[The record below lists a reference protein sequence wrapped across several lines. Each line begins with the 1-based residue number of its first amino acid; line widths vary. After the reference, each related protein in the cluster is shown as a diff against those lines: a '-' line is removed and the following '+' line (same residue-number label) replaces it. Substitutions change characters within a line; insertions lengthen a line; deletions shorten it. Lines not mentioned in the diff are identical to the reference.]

1 MPDKAKKKIDKKG
14 KKEPLVVHE
23 YYTDCTKPDM
33 LYGALVRGPVS
44 SGTIVGI
51 SVPALPEGYAF
62 FTARDIP
69 GKNAM
74 RTLASDTPVFCTE
87 RVSYFG
93 EPVGIIVGPDEEAV
107 YELTSKIEIEF
118 DSATVE
124 SALRSVAKGYALPA
138 VTLPKEKSESKKL
151 LKIARAMHIDDP
163 ADTSVALTQTGSDA
177 SEKTEETVTERTAK
191 TSEGESE
198 ALVEERTVQISEIV
212 AERTVKTGCFLS
224 EDKAKALFKNADYI
238 VSGTWVQNTVQ
249 PSWPETNGA
258 FCFMENGTLTVFA
271 PTQWPLYLKS
281 ALSASLKIAEDR
293 IVIKGTNT
301 SGHDANGMWRNA
313 TLVIQASLASYLTGK
328 PVKLSLSREEHKT
341 FMKPGVS
348 ASVTCESA
356 VSKEGDISATKISI
370 EADVGYCNPFA
381 QEIVDR
387 LAIAS
392 CGAYDIP
399 NISISAKA
407 RTSPSSPT
415 SVFADIIDAQ
425 AFFAIENHVQQIAER
440 LNMLPPELRIKNM
453 RSSSK
458 ESSMP
463 FTFRTGKADGV
474 IAHAVKMSDYN
485 RKYAAFKI
493 DAAEKSDSPDT
504 FFALPIRGIGMACAF
519 GGSGYLNNELVT
531 EKQKVSVTL
540 EEDGTVTIHSPVPS
554 AAISDIW
561 TKLVSSLLKVPSS
574 AVSISP
580 EEQGGSDLPTPS
592 SIYGSLSI
600 TTQLLHQCCTELEK
614 KKAAKASLPITAKK
628 GLPPAIKK
636 LWNKENFSGIPFYT
650 ASFGCAVVEIELDP
664 YTYKEHIKGIWI
676 TIDCGQV
683 LELHAAENT
692 IRIAIQ
698 QELAQLVKGE
708 SILCDGVHISFV
720 QSDSPPS
727 QIGNLVHSI
736 IPAAFSA
743 ALSQA
748 LGFCIRELPYNAET
762 MHPKTQNL
770 SGENA

>member
-14 KKEPLVVHE
+14 KKEPLHIHE
-23 YYTDCTKPDM
+23 YYTDCTKPAM

-51 SVPALPEGYAF
+51 SVPELPEGYAF

-74 RTLASDTPVFCTE
+74 RTLASETPVFCTE
-87 RVSYFG
+87 HVSYFG
-93 EPVGIIVGPDEEAV
+93 EPVGIIVGPDEETV
-107 YELTSKIEIEF
+107 YDLTGKIEIAF

-138 VTLPKEKSESKKL
+138 VTLPKKKRESKQL
-151 LKIARAMHIDDP
+151 LKIAHAMHIDEP
-163 ADTSVALTQTGSDA
+163 ADTSVPLAKENVDA
-177 SEKTEETVTERTAK
+177 FEKKNETLAERTKK
-191 TSEGESE
+191 TNE
-198 ALVEERTVQISEIV
+198 VV

-224 EDKAKALFKNADYI
+224 EGKAKALFKNADYI

-249 PSWPETNGA
+249 PSWSETNGA
-258 FCFMENGTLTVFA
+258 FCFMENDTLTIFA

-281 ALSASLKIAEDR
+281 AVSASLKIAEDR

-341 FMKPGVS
+341 FMKPGVA
-348 ASVTCESA
+348 ASITCESA
-356 VSKEGDISATKISI
+356 VSKEGDILATKISI

-392 CGAYDIP
+392 CGVYDIP
-399 NISISAKA
+399 NILISAKA
-407 RTSPSSPT
+407 VTSPSSPT

-440 LNMLPPELRIKNM
+440 LNILPPELRLKNM
-453 RSSSK
+453 RENRQ

-463 FTFRTGKADGV
+463 FTFRTGKATAA
-474 IAHAVKMSDYN
+474 IANAVKVSDYN
-485 RKYAAFKI
+485 RKYTAFKI
-493 DAAEKSDSPDT
+493 SATEKSDSLDT
-504 FFALPIRGIGMACAF
+504 FFALPIRGIGSACAF
-519 GGSGYLNNELVT
+519 GGSGYLNNDLVT

-540 EEDGTVTIHSPVPS
+540 KEDGTVTIHSPVPS
-554 AAISDIW
+554 ETIADIW
-561 TKLVSSLLKVPSS
+561 TKLVSSLLKVPPST
-574 AVSISP
+574 VSISP
-580 EEQGGSDLPTPS
+580 DEQSASDLPTPN

-600 TTQLLHQCCTELEK
+600 TTQLLHQCCTELGK
-614 KKAAKASLPITAKK
+614 KKAAKQALPITVKK
-628 GLPPAIKK
+628 GLPRAIQK
-636 LWNKENFSGIPFYT
+636 LWSKETFSGVPFYT
-650 ASFGCAVVEIELDP
+650 TSFGCAVVEIELDP
-664 YTYKEHIKGIWI
+664 YTYKERIKGIWM

-683 LELHAAENT
+683 FELRAAENT

-698 QELAQLVKGE
+698 QELSQLVKGE
-708 SILCDGVHISFV
+708 TILCDGVHISFMH
-720 QSDSPPS
+720 SDSPPS

-736 IPAAFSA
+736 IPTAFSA

-748 LGFCIRELPYNAET
+748 LGFCIRELPYCAET

>member
-1 MPDKAKKKIDKKG
+1 MPDKAKKKSDKKG
-14 KKEPLVVHE
+14 KKEPLLVHK

-93 EPVGIIVGPDEEAV
+93 EPVGIIVGPDEETV
-107 YELTSKIEIEF
+107 YELMSKIEIAF

-124 SALRSVAKGYALPA
+124 SALRSVAKGYALPS

-151 LKIARAMHIDDP
+151 LKIARAMHIDTP
-163 ADTSVALTQTGSDA
+163 ANTSVPLAQDGADSN
-177 SEKTEETVTERTAK
+177 EKTSKVVA
-191 TSEGESE
+191 
-198 ALVEERTVQISEIV
+198 ERTVKTGEIV

-224 EDKAKALFKNADYI
+224 ESKAEKLFKNADHT
-238 VSGTWVQNTVQ
+238 VSGNWVQNTVQ

-258 FCFMENGTLTVFA
+258 FCFTENGTLTIFA

-281 ALSASLKIAEDR
+281 AVSASLKIAEDR

-313 TLVIQASLASYLTGK
+313 TLVIQAALASYLTGK

-341 FMKPGVS
+341 FMKPGVA

-356 VSKEGDISATKISI
+356 VSKAGDILATKISI

-392 CGAYDIP
+392 CGVYAIP
-399 NISISAKA
+399 NILISVKA

-440 LNMLPPELRIKNM
+440 TNMLAPELRIKNM
-453 RSSSK
+453 RASSK
-458 ESSMP
+458 ENLMP
-463 FTFRTGKADGV
+463 FTFRWGKAETA
-474 IAHAVKMSDYN
+474 IANAIKMSDYN
-485 RKYAAFKI
+485 RKYTSFKI
-493 DAAEKSDSPDT
+493 DAAEKSDSLDT

-519 GGSGYLNNELVT
+519 GGSGYLNNDLVT
-531 EKQKVSVTL
+531 EKQKVSVTF

-554 AAISDIW
+554 STISDIW
-561 TKLVSSLLKVPSS
+561 IKLVSSLLKVP
-574 AVSISP
+574 VSTVTISP
-580 EEQGGSDLPTPS
+580 DEQSGSDLPTPN

-614 KKAAKASLPITAKK
+614 KKAAKASLPLTVKR
-628 GLPPAIKK
+628 GLPPALKK
-636 LWNKENFSGIPFYT
+636 LWNKETFSGVPFYT
-650 ASFGCAVVEIELDP
+650 SSFGCAVVEIELDP
-664 YTYKEHIKGIWI
+664 YTYKERIKGIWI
-676 TIDCGQV
+676 TIDCGHV
-683 LELHAAENT
+683 FELRAAENT

-698 QELAQLVKGE
+698 QELVQLVKGE
-708 SILCDGVHISFV
+708 TISCDSVHISFV
-720 QSDSPPS
+720 QSDAPPS

-748 LGFCIRELPYNAET
+748 LGFCIRELPCSAET
-762 MHPKTQNL
+762 MHSKTQNP
-770 SGENA
+770 SGESA

>member
-1 MPDKAKKKIDKKG
+1 MPEKVKKKSDKKG

-74 RTLASDTPVFCTE
+74 RTLASDTPIFCTE

-93 EPVGIIVGPDEEAV
+93 EPVGIIVGPDEETV
-107 YELTSKIEIEF
+107 YELTSKIEIAF

-124 SALRSVAKGYALPA
+124 SALRSVAKGYALPS
-138 VTLPKEKSESKKL
+138 VMMPKEKSESKKL
-151 LKIARAMHIDDP
+151 LKIAHAMHIDDP
-163 ADTSVALTQTGSDA
+163 ADTSVPLAKGGDDAL
-177 SEKTEETVTERTAK
+177 EK
-191 TSEGESE
+191 ESE
-198 ALVEERTVQISEIV
+198 ALSERTHRAREVV
-212 AERTVKTGCFLS
+212 AERTVKTGCFLA
-224 EDKAKALFKNADYI
+224 EGKAKALFKNADHT
-238 VSGTWVQNTVQ
+238 VSGTWIQNIVQ

-258 FCFMENGTLTVFA
+258 FCFMENGTLTIFA
-271 PTQWPLYLKS
+271 PTQWPIYLKNAVSS
-281 ALSASLKIAEDR
+281 ALKIAEDR

-313 TLVIQASLASYLTGK
+313 TLVIQASLAAYLTGK

-341 FMKPGVS
+341 FMKPGVA
-348 ASVTCESA
+348 ASITCESA
-356 VSKEGDISATKISI
+356 VSKEGDILATKISI

-392 CGAYDIP
+392 CGVYDIP
-399 NISISAKA
+399 NIFISAKA
-407 RTSPSSPT
+407 ATSPSSPT

-440 LNMLPPELRIKNM
+440 ANILPSEFRIKNM
-453 RSSSK
+453 RIASK
-458 ESSMP
+458 QSTMP
-463 FTFRTGKADGV
+463 FTFRTGKTEAA
-474 IAHAVKMSDYN
+474 IANAVKISDYN

-493 DAAEKSDSPDT
+493 DTAEKSRSLDT

-519 GGSGYLNNELVT
+519 GGSGYLNNDLVT

-554 AAISDIW
+554 STISDIW
-561 TKLVSSLLKVPSS
+561 TKIVSSLLKVPPS
-574 AVSISP
+574 AVTISP
-580 EEQGGSDLPTPS
+580 DEQGGSDLPTPN

-600 TTQLLHQCCTELEK
+600 TMQLLHQCCTELEK
-614 KKAAKASLPITAKK
+614 KKTAKASFPITVKK
-628 GLPPAIKK
+628 GLPPSIKK
-636 LWNKENFSGIPFYT
+636 LWNKENFCGVPFY
-650 ASFGCAVVEIELDP
+650 ASSFGCAVVEIELDP
-664 YTYKEHIKGIWI
+664 YTYKERIKGIWI
-676 TIDCGQV
+676 TIDCGHV
-683 LELHAAENT
+683 FELRAAENT

-698 QELAQLVKGE
+698 QELVQLVKGE
-708 SILCDGVHISFV
+708 TISCDSVHISFV
-720 QSDSPPS
+720 QSDAPPS

-736 IPAAFSA
+736 VPAAFSA

-748 LGFCIRELPYNAET
+748 IGFSIRELPCSAET
-762 MHPKTQNL
+762 MHSKTQNL
-770 SGENA
+770 SGESA

>member
-1 MPDKAKKKIDKKG
+1 MPEKVKKKSDKKG
-14 KKEPLVVHE
+14 KKKPLVVHE

-74 RTLASDTPVFCTE
+74 RTLASDTPIFCTE

-93 EPVGIIVGPDEEAV
+93 EPVGIIVGPDEETV
-107 YELTSKIEIEF
+107 YELTSKIEIAF

-138 VTLPKEKSESKKL
+138 VTLPKEKSDSKKL
-151 LKIARAMHIDDP
+151 LKIAHAMHIDDP
-163 ADTSVALTQTGSDA
+163 ADTSVPLAKESTDAL
-177 SEKTEETVTERTAK
+177 EK
-191 TSEGESE
+191 ESE
-198 ALVEERTVQISEIV
+198 ALSERTHRAREVV

-224 EDKAKALFKNADYI
+224 EDKAKALFKNADHT
-238 VSGTWVQNTVQ
+238 VSGTWIQNIVQ

-258 FCFMENGTLTVFA
+258 FCFMENGTLTIFA
-271 PTQWPLYLKS
+271 PTQWPIYLKS
-281 ALSASLKIAEDR
+281 AVSSALKIAEDR

-341 FMKPGVS
+341 FMKPGVA
-348 ASVTCESA
+348 ASITCESA
-356 VSKEGDISATKISI
+356 VSKEGDILATKISI

-392 CGAYDIP
+392 CGVYDIP
-399 NISISAKA
+399 NIFISAKA
-407 RTSPSSPT
+407 ATSPSSPT

-440 LNMLPPELRIKNM
+440 ANILPSEFRIKNM
-453 RSSSK
+453 RIASK
-458 ESSMP
+458 QSTMP
-463 FTFRTGKADGV
+463 FTFRTGKTEGA
-474 IAHAVKMSDYN
+474 IANAVKISDYN

-493 DAAEKSDSPDT
+493 DTVEKSDPLDT

-519 GGSGYLNNELVT
+519 GGSGYLNNDLVT

-554 AAISDIW
+554 STISDIW
-561 TKLVSSLLKVPSS
+561 TKIVSSLLKVPPS
-574 AVSISP
+574 AVTISP
-580 EEQGGSDLPTPS
+580 DEQGGSDLPTPN

-614 KKAAKASLPITAKK
+614 KKTAKASFPITVKK
-628 GLPPAIKK
+628 GLPPSIKK
-636 LWNKENFSGIPFYT
+636 LWNKENFCGVPFY
-650 ASFGCAVVEIELDP
+650 ASSFGCAVVEIELDP
-664 YTYKEHIKGIWI
+664 YTYKERIKGIWI
-676 TIDCGQV
+676 TIDCGHV
-683 LELHAAENT
+683 FELRAAENT

-698 QELAQLVKGE
+698 QELVQLVKGE
-708 SILCDGVHISFV
+708 TISCDSVHISFV
-720 QSDSPPS
+720 QSDAPPS

-736 IPAAFSA
+736 VPAAFSA

-748 LGFCIRELPYNAET
+748 IGFSIRELPCSAET
-762 MHPKTQNL
+762 MHSKTQNL
-770 SGENA
+770 SGESA

>member
-1 MPDKAKKKIDKKG
+1 MPEKVKKKSDKKG

-74 RTLASDTPVFCTE
+74 RTLASDTPIFCTE

-93 EPVGIIVGPDEEAV
+93 EPVGIIVGPDEETV
-107 YELTSKIEIEF
+107 YELTSKIEIAF

-124 SALRSVAKGYALPA
+124 SALRSVAKGYALPS
-138 VTLPKEKSESKKL
+138 VMMPKEKSESKKL
-151 LKIARAMHIDDP
+151 LKIAHAMHIDAP
-163 ADTSVALTQTGSDA
+163 GNSPLAHTQSNSDT
-177 SEKTEETVTERTAK
+177 SEKTEETVTEPTAK
-191 TSEGESE
+191 TSEGES
-198 ALVEERTVQISEIV
+198 APPAEESTVKTSEIV

-224 EDKAKALFKNADYI
+224 EGKAKALFKNADHT
-238 VSGTWVQNTVQ
+238 VSGTWIQNIVQ

-258 FCFMENGTLTVFA
+258 FCFMENGTLTIFA

-281 ALSASLKIAEDR
+281 AVSASLKIAEDR

-301 SGHDANGMWRNA
+301 AGHDANGMWRNA
-313 TLVIQASLASYLTGK
+313 TLVIQAALASYLTGK

-341 FMKPGVS
+341 FMKPGVA
-348 ASVTCESA
+348 ASITCESA
-356 VSKEGDISATKISI
+356 VSKEGDILATKISI

-392 CGAYDIP
+392 CGVYDIP
-399 NISISAKA
+399 NIFISAKA
-407 RTSPSSPT
+407 ATSPSSPT

-440 LNMLPPELRIKNM
+440 ANILPSEFRIKNM
-453 RSSSK
+453 RIASK
-458 ESSMP
+458 ESAMP
-463 FTFRTGKADGV
+463 FTFRTGKTEAA
-474 IAHAVKMSDYN
+474 IANAVKISDYN

-493 DAAEKSDSPDT
+493 DTVEKSDSPDT

-519 GGSGYLNNELVT
+519 GGSGYLNNDLVT

-540 EEDGTVTIHSPVPS
+540 EADETVTIHSPVPS
-554 AAISDIW
+554 TTISDIW
-561 TKLVSSLLKVPSS
+561 TKLVSSLLKVPPS
-574 AVSISP
+574 AVTISP
-580 EEQGGSDLPTPS
+580 DEQGGSDLPTPN

-614 KKAAKASLPITAKK
+614 KKAAKASLPITVKK
-628 GLPPAIKK
+628 GLPTSIKK
-636 LWNKENFSGIPFYT
+636 LWNKEDFSGVPFY
-650 ASFGCAVVEIELDP
+650 ASSFGCAVVEIELDP
-664 YTYKEHIKGIWI
+664 YTYKERIKGIWI

-683 LELHAAENT
+683 FALAAAENT

-698 QELAQLVKGE
+698 QELVQLVKGE
-708 SILCDGVHISFV
+708 TISCDSVHISFV
-720 QSDSPPS
+720 QSDAPPS

-736 IPAAFSA
+736 VPAAFSA

-748 LGFCIRELPYNAET
+748 IGFCIRELPCSAET
-762 MHPKTQNL
+762 MHSKTQNL
-770 SGENA
+770 SGESA

>member
-1 MPDKAKKKIDKKG
+1 MPDKAKKKNDKKG
-14 KKEPLVVHE
+14 KRDPLVVHE

-74 RTLASDTPVFCTE
+74 RTLTSETPVFCTE

-93 EPVGIIVGPDEEAV
+93 EPVGIIVGPDEETV
-107 YELTSKIEIEF
+107 YELTSKIEIAF

-151 LKIARAMHIDDP
+151 LKIAHAMHIDDP
-163 ADTSVALTQTGSDA
+163 ADTSVPLAKENTDAL
-177 SEKTEETVTERTAK
+177 EKEN
-191 TSEGESE
+191 E
-198 ALVEERTVQISEIV
+198 ALAERMLKTREVV

-224 EDKAKALFKNADYI
+224 EDKAKALFKNSDYT

-258 FCFMENGTLTVFA
+258 FCFTENGMLTVFA

-281 ALSASLKIAEDR
+281 ALSASLKIPEDR

-313 TLVIQASLASYLTGK
+313 TLVIQASLAAYLTGK

-341 FMKPGVS
+341 FMKPGVA
-348 ASVTCESA
+348 ASITCESA
-356 VSKEGDISATKISI
+356 VSKEGAISATKISI
-370 EADVGYCNPFA
+370 ETDVGYCNPFA

-387 LAIAS
+387 LVIAS
-392 CGAYDIP
+392 CGVYDIP

-407 RTSPSSPT
+407 LTSPSSPT

-425 AFFAIENHVQQIAER
+425 AFFAIENHIQQIAER

-458 ESSMP
+458 ERAMP
-463 FTFRTGKADGV
+463 FTFRTGKADGA
-474 IAHAVKMSDYN
+474 IANAAKMSDYN

-493 DAAEKSDSPDT
+493 DAAKKSDSLET
-504 FFALPIRGIGMACAF
+504 FFALPIRGIGSACAF
-519 GGSGYLNNELVT
+519 GGSGYLNNDLVT

-554 AAISDIW
+554 STISDIW

-592 SIYGSLSI
+592 SIYGNLSI

-614 KKAAKASLPITAKK
+614 KKAAKQALPITVKK

-636 LWNKENFSGIPFYT
+636 LWNKENFSGTPFYT
-650 ASFGCAVVEIELDP
+650 SSFGCAVVEIELDP
-664 YTYKEHIKGIWI
+664 YTYKERIKGIWI

-683 LELHAAENT
+683 FELRAAENT

>member
-1 MPDKAKKKIDKKG
+1 MPDKAKKKNDKKV
-14 KKEPLVVHE
+14 KREPLVVHE

-51 SVPALPEGYAF
+51 SVPELPEGYAF

-74 RTLASDTPVFCTE
+74 RTLASETPIFCTE

-93 EPVGIIVGPDEEAV
+93 EPLGIIVGPDEEAV
-107 YELTSKIEIEF
+107 YELTSKIEIAF

-151 LKIARAMHIDDP
+151 LKIAHAMHIDDP
-163 ADTSVALTQTGSDA
+163 ADTSVPLAKESDDVL
-177 SEKTEETVTERTAK
+177 EK
-191 TSEGESE
+191 ESE
-198 ALVEERTVQISEIV
+198 ALAEHTVKAREVV

-224 EDKAKALFKNADYI
+224 EGKAKALFKNADHT

-258 FCFMENGTLTVFA
+258 FCFTENGILTVFA

-281 ALSASLKIAEDR
+281 ALSASLKIPEDR

-341 FMKPGVS
+341 FMKPGVAVS
-348 ASVTCESA
+348 IACESA
-356 VSKEGDISATKISI
+356 VSKEGDILATKISI

-392 CGAYDIP
+392 CGVYDIP
-399 NISISAKA
+399 NILISAKA

-425 AFFAIENHVQQIAER
+425 AFFAIENHLQQIAEHI
-440 LNMLPPELRIKNM
+440 NMLPPELRIKNM

-458 ESSMP
+458 ERAMP
-463 FTFRTGKADGV
+463 FTFRTGKELGA
-474 IAHAVKMSDYN
+474 IANAVKMSDYN

-493 DAAEKSDSPDT
+493 DAAEKSDSLDT
-504 FFALPIRGIGMACAF
+504 FFALPIRGIGSACAF
-519 GGSGYLNNELVT
+519 GGSGYLNNDLVT

-554 AAISDIW
+554 ATISDIW

-580 EEQGGSDLPTPS
+580 EEQGGNDLPTPS
-592 SIYGSLSI
+592 SIYGNLSI

-614 KKAAKASLPITAKK
+614 KKAAKQPLPITVKK

-636 LWNKENFSGIPFYT
+636 LWNKENFSGVPFYT
-650 ASFGCAVVEIELDP
+650 SSFGCAVVEIELDP

-683 LELHAAENT
+683 FELRAAENT

-698 QELAQLVKGE
+698 QELVQLVKGE

-762 MHPKTQNL
+762 MHSKTQNL

>member
-1 MPDKAKKKIDKKG
+1 MPDKAKKKSDKKG

-51 SVPALPEGYAF
+51 SVPDLPEGYAF

-69 GKNAM
+69 GKNAV

-93 EPVGIIVGPDEEAV
+93 EPVGIIVGPDEETV
-107 YELTSKIEIEF
+107 YDLTSKIEIAF

-124 SALRSVAKGYALPA
+124 SALRSLAKGYALPA
-138 VTLPKEKSESKKL
+138 VTLPKEAGESKKL
-151 LKIARAMHIDDP
+151 LKIAHAMHIDAP
-163 ADTSVALTQTGSDA
+163 ADTAVPLAQPKTDS
-177 SEKTEETVTERTAK
+177 SEKK
-191 TSEGESE
+191 
-198 ALVEERTVQISEIV
+198 SEIV
-212 AERTVKTGCFLS
+212 AERTVQTGCFRS
-224 EDKAKALFKNADYI
+224 EGEAEELFKNADYV

-258 FCFMENGTLTVFA
+258 FCFMEGGTLTIFA

-281 ALSASLKIAEDR
+281 AVSAALKIGEDR

-313 TLVIQASLASYLTGK
+313 TLVVQASLAAYLTGK

-341 FMKPGVS
+341 FMKPGVA
-348 ASVTCESA
+348 ASITCESA
-356 VSKEGDISATKISI
+356 VSKAGDILATKISI
-370 EADVGYCNPFA
+370 DADVGYCNPFA

-392 CGAYDIP
+392 CGVYDIP
-399 NISISAKA
+399 NVLIRAKA
-407 RTSPSSPT
+407 ATSPSSPT

-425 AFFAIENHVQQIAER
+425 AFFAIENHVQQIAEQVT
-440 LNMLPPELRIKNM
+440 MLPPELRIKNM

-458 ESSMP
+458 QSAMP
-463 FTFRTGKADGV
+463 FTFRTGKTE
-474 IAHAVKMSDYN
+474 IAVSNAVKMSDYN

-493 DAAEKSDSPDT
+493 DAAEKSDSLDT
-504 FFALPIRGIGMACAF
+504 FFALPIRGIGTACAF
-519 GGSGYLNNELVT
+519 GGSGYLNNDLVT

-540 EEDGTVTIHSPVPS
+540 EEDETVTIHSPVPS
-554 AAISDIW
+554 ATISDIW
-561 TKLVSSLLKVPSS
+561 TKLVSSLLKVPAS
-574 AVSISP
+574 AVTISP
-580 EEQGGSDLPTPS
+580 DERSGSDLPTPN

-600 TTQLLHQCCTELEK
+600 TTQLLHRCCTELEK
-614 KKAAKASLPITAKK
+614 KKAAKQALPITVKK

-636 LWNKENFSGIPFYT
+636 LWNKEDFCGVPFYT
-650 ASFGCAVVEIELDP
+650 NSFGCAVVEIELDP
-664 YTYKEHIKGIWI
+664 YTYKERIKGIWI

-683 LELHAAENT
+683 FALRAAENT

-698 QELAQLVKGE
+698 RELVQLVKGE
-708 SILCDGVHISFV
+708 TISCDGVHISFV

-748 LGFCIRELPYNAET
+748 LGFCIRELPCSAET
-762 MHPKTQNL
+762 MHSKTQNS
-770 SGENA
+770 SGASA

>member
-1 MPDKAKKKIDKKG
+1 MPDKAKKKNDKKG
-14 KKEPLVVHE
+14 KRDPLVVHE

-74 RTLASDTPVFCTE
+74 RTLTSETPVFCTE

-93 EPVGIIVGPDEEAV
+93 EPVGIIVGPDEETV
-107 YELTSKIEIEF
+107 YELTSKIEIAF

-151 LKIARAMHIDDP
+151 LKIAHAMHIDDP
-163 ADTSVALTQTGSDA
+163 ADTSVPLAKENADAL
-177 SEKTEETVTERTAK
+177 EKEN
-191 TSEGESE
+191 E
-198 ALVEERTVQISEIV
+198 ALAEHTVKAREVV

-224 EDKAKALFKNADYI
+224 EDKAKALFKNADYT

-313 TLVIQASLASYLTGK
+313 TLVIQASLAAYLTGK

-341 FMKPGVS
+341 FMKPGVA
-348 ASVTCESA
+348 ASITCESA

-387 LAIAS
+387 LVIAS
-392 CGAYDIP
+392 CGVYDIP

-407 RTSPSSPT
+407 LTSPSSPT

-425 AFFAIENHVQQIAER
+425 AFFAIENHIQQIAER

-458 ESSMP
+458 ERAMP
-463 FTFRTGKADGV
+463 FTFRTGKADGA
-474 IAHAVKMSDYN
+474 IANAVKMSDYN

-493 DAAEKSDSPDT
+493 DAAEKTDSLET
-504 FFALPIRGIGMACAF
+504 FFALPIRGIGSACAF
-519 GGSGYLNNELVT
+519 GGSGYLNNDLVT

-554 AAISDIW
+554 STISDIW

-592 SIYGSLSI
+592 SIYGNLSI

-614 KKAAKASLPITAKK
+614 KKVAKQTLPITVKK

-636 LWNKENFSGIPFYT
+636 LWNKENFSGTPFYT
-650 ASFGCAVVEIELDP
+650 SSFGCAVVEIELDP
-664 YTYKEHIKGIWI
+664 YTYKERIKGIWI

-683 LELHAAENT
+683 FELRAAENT

>member
-1 MPDKAKKKIDKKG
+1 MPDKAKKKNDKKG
-14 KKEPLVVHE
+14 KRDPLVVHE

-74 RTLASDTPVFCTE
+74 RTLTSETPVFCTE

-93 EPVGIIVGPDEEAV
+93 EPVGIIVGPDEETV
-107 YELTSKIEIEF
+107 YELTSKIEIAF

-151 LKIARAMHIDDP
+151 LKIAHAMHIDDP
-163 ADTSVALTQTGSDA
+163 ADTSVPLAKENADAL
-177 SEKTEETVTERTAK
+177 EKEN
-191 TSEGESE
+191 E
-198 ALVEERTVQISEIV
+198 ALAEHTVKAREVV

-224 EDKAKALFKNADYI
+224 EDKAKALFKNADYT

-258 FCFMENGTLTVFA
+258 FCFTENGMLTVFA

-281 ALSASLKIAEDR
+281 ALSSSLKIPEDR

-313 TLVIQASLASYLTGK
+313 TLVIQASLAAYLTGK

-341 FMKPGVS
+341 FMKPGVA

-387 LAIAS
+387 LVIAS
-392 CGAYDIP
+392 CGVYDIT

-407 RTSPSSPT
+407 LTSPSSPT

-425 AFFAIENHVQQIAER
+425 AFFAIENHLQQIAEHI
-440 LNMLPPELRIKNM
+440 NMLPPELRIKNM
-453 RSSSK
+453 RPSSK
-458 ESSMP
+458 ERAMP
-463 FTFRTGKADGV
+463 FTFRTGKELGA
-474 IAHAVKMSDYN
+474 IANAVKMSDYN

-493 DAAEKSDSPDT
+493 DAAEKSDSLET
-504 FFALPIRGIGMACAF
+504 FFALPIRGIGSACAF
-519 GGSGYLNNELVT
+519 GGSGYLNNDLVT

-554 AAISDIW
+554 ATISDIW

-592 SIYGSLSI
+592 SIYGNLSI

-614 KKAAKASLPITAKK
+614 KKAAKQTLPITVKK

-636 LWNKENFSGIPFYT
+636 LWNKENFSGTPFYT
-650 ASFGCAVVEIELDP
+650 SSFGCAVVEIELDP

-683 LELHAAENT
+683 LELRAAENT

-708 SILCDGVHISFV
+708 TILCDGVHISFV